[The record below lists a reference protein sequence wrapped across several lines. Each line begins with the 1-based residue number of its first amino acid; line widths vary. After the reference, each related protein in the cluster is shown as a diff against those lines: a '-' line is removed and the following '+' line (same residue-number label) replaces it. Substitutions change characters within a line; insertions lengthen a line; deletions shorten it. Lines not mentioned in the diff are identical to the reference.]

1 MVWDLD
7 SQGMNIAAEDSESN
21 LFALLISIFFNLLI
35 SKLLCECP
43 CLLATGLIY

>member
-21 LFALLISIFFNLLI
+21 IFALLISLFYSF
-35 SKLLCECP
+35 
-43 CLLATGLIY
+43 YF

>member
-21 LFALLISIFFNLLI
+21 LFALLIS
-35 SKLLCECP
+35 KLLCECP